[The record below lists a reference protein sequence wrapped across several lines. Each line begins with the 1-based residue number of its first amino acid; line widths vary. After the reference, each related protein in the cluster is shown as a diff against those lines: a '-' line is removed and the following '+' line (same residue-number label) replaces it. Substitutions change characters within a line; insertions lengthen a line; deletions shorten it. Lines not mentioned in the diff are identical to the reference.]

1 MQALHPTQGK
11 SLVNPY
17 LRLGKCLNMIF
28 LYIELDIVISSAI
41 FKATE
46 FVFANCSHWYSLHD
60 FVILG
65 RSQPR

>member
-28 LYIELDIVISSAI
+28 LYIELDIVISSAMC
-41 FKATE
+41 KATE
-46 FVFANCSHWYSLHD
+46 FVFANCS
-60 FVILG
+60 
-65 RSQPR
+65 Q